1 MVFFLHGLEFSILC
15 LYWNKRV
22 FFFEANKNCFF
33 NVTILQ

>member
-15 LYWNKRV
+15 LYLNKRV